1 MRSLLQFASLAAF
14 SGLVL
19 MGCSTTTTTQ
29 EKSKFVKMHAVS
41 AQGIGKELGTVEL
54 RNNAAGLVIHTQ
66 LQQLPAGE
74 RGFHIHEKG
83 SCAAAEKDGKMV
95 AALAAGGHFNPKN
108 VPHHGTPLTG
118 HLGDLPALSVAS
130 DGTAKVTVIAP
141 RLTLAQVEGLAL
153 MIHAGGD
160 NYADHP
166 KPLGGGGERIA
177 CGII

>member
-1 MRSLLQFASLAAF
+1 MEKWLLLWQR
-14 SGLVL
+14 
-19 MGCSTTTTTQ
+19 
-29 EKSKFVKMHAVS
+29 AV
-41 AQGIGKELGTVEL
+41 
-54 RNNAAGLVIHTQ
+54 
-66 LQQLPAGE
+66 
-74 RGFHIHEKG
+74 
-83 SCAAAEKDGKMV
+83 
-95 AALAAGGHFNPKN
+95 HFNPKN
-108 VPHHGTPLTG
+108 IPNHGTPLTG
-118 HLGDLPALSVAS
+118 HLGDLPALSVAN